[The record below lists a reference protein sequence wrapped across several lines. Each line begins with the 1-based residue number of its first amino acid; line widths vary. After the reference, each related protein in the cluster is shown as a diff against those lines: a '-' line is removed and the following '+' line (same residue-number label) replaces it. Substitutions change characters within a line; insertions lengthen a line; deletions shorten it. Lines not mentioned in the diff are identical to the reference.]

1 MKNSEIDDLL
11 TEYQKTS
18 DALIKAKKEL
28 EENSSLVAKM
38 SLSIKLEKELRT
50 FPSQAIGSVVLY
62 NTLNEKYDQFTT
74 DQFNKIVRFLSH
86 VESLEKKYRDLYVN
100 CTEQYHVNPNY
111 IPIIALRKERKAI
124 DLGYSLLSI
133 LVNEVQ
139 GDLVK
144 FNQVYNKLEDEGLFM
159 TVPEKRTQEYLGDIS
174 SKMDNVINGLKV
186 LFQTLQETNR
196 ALREIEGGIADVASI
211 NYGISDQ
218 LWDISFEVSK

>member
-1 MKNSEIDDLL
+1 MKNSELDGLL
-11 TEYQKTS
+11 TEYQKKS
-18 DALIKAKKEL
+18 DALKKAKKEL
-28 EENSSLVAKM
+28 EENSAMIAKM

-62 NTLNEKYDQFTT
+62 NSLNEKYEKFTT

-86 VESLEKKYRDLYVN
+86 VESLEKNYRELYEN
-100 CTEQYHVNPNY
+100 CTDKYYTHPNEV
-111 IPIIALRKERKAI
+111 PIIELRKEKKAI
-124 DLGYSLLSI
+124 DLGYTLLTI

-159 TVPEKRTQEYLGDIS
+159 TTPEKRTQQYLGEIS

-186 LFQTLQETNR
+186 LFQSLQETNR
-196 ALREIEGGIADVASI
+196 ALRNIEGGIADIASI
-211 NYGISDQ
+211 NDGISDH
-218 LWDISFEVSK
+218 LWDISFELSK

>member
-1 MKNSEIDDLL
+1 MMHNSKINSLLVKNEQIIKSRENFEKKLGTISGDIAS
-11 TEYQKTS
+11 KR
-18 DALIKAKKEL
+18 LI
-28 EENSSLVAKM
+28 
-38 SLSIKLEKELRT
+38 IKLEKELRT

-62 NTLNEKYDQFTT
+62 NGLNEKFDQFTT

-86 VESLEKKYRDLYVN
+86 VESMEKKYRELYVD
-100 CTEQYHVNPNY
+100 CTEKYHVNPKN
-111 IPIIALRKERKAI
+111 IPIVELRKERKAI

-159 TVPEKRTQEYLGDIS
+159 TVPEKRTQEYLCDIS
-174 SKMDNVINGLKV
+174 NKMDNVINGLKV

-196 ALREIEGGIADVASI
+196 SLREIEGGISDIASI
-211 NYGISDQ
+211 NTGIYDQ
-218 LWDISFEVSK
+218 LWDISLSE

>member
-1 MKNSEIDDLL
+1 MNNSEIDVLL
-11 TEYQKTS
+11 TEYRKTS

-28 EENSSLVAKM
+28 EENSSLIANM

-62 NTLNEKYDQFTT
+62 NTLNEKYNQFTT

-86 VESLEKKYRDLYVN
+86 VESLEKKYRELYLS
-100 CTEQYHVNPNY
+100 CTEQYHVKPNST
-111 IPIIALRKERKAI
+111 PIVELRKEKKAI

-196 ALREIEGGIADVASI
+196 ALREIEGGIADVGSI
-211 NYGISDQ
+211 NSVISDQ